1 MEKMS
6 NYESNSYINILYNK
20 PVLMHTG
27 LFRKIKYKIKEYF
40 YRINVLNPAINLL
53 KLENPSFL
61 QLVEFS
67 DFIKILEKV
76 FFYNNCI
83 QQDGEKSIKLL
94 SDNGY
99 NKNDEVKKLIISDTI
114 NNVII
119 NIEMKKD
126 YNSETDEYDE
136 NVHILVS
143 NNFGKKLKTE
153 FMVVNSY
160 INYTDKNDYNL
171 MYNINELLRKL
182 MSDLLLHYY
191 KLS

>member
-20 PVLMHTG
+20 PVLIHTG

-94 SDNGY
+94 SDNSY
-99 NKNDEVKKLIISDTI
+99 NKNDEIKKLIISDTI

-126 YNSETDEYDE
+126 YNSETGEYDE
-136 NVHILVS
+136 NVYILVS

-153 FMVVNSY
+153 FLVVNSY